1 MDLILAIQKDRSV
14 RQLELD
20 APALATLSQLLK
32 AVADDYLND
41 IELHD
46 YSPGFK
52 PDDHGMLRV
61 KFKLPAS
68 LQRCSRQTPSD
79 LQALDPKA
87 AVATPPVA
95 LVGVEQ
101 GTSPRFAFQ
110 SVDGRMMLHR
120 NGAILFN
127 PNGFTMNK
135 QAGILVR
142 SRVDAVHLDG
152 KLYFTSEH
160 VVRRFLDIDYLFR
173 EATDQEIRELFSGP
187 AFQVDDWKELN
198 SSANVPLRRK
208 LHVVQ
213 SSGKRIMPMAVRALA
228 KRLERDVEVRKG
240 KLVVPTAP
248 AEFREFVRM
257 LSDDYLESP
266 LDHELWLTTSKRPA
280 KQQT

>member
-1 MDLILAIQKDRSV
+1 MEKFPAV
-14 RQLELD
+14 VLD
-20 APALATLSQLLK
+20 G
-32 AVADDYLND
+32 V
-41 IELHD
+41 EFHD
-46 YSPGFK
+46 YAPGFK
-52 PDDHGMLRV
+52 PEDDGMLRV
-61 KFKLPAS
+61 KFKLPDA
-68 LQRCSRQTPSD
+68 LQRCSRSTPSD
-79 LQALDPKA
+79 LEALDPQA
-87 AVATPPVA
+87 AAATPPVA
-95 LVGVEQ
+95 LLGVEQ

-110 SVDGRMMLHR
+110 SVDGRMMPHR

-173 EATDQEIRELFSGP
+173 QATDQEIKELFSGP

-198 SSANVPLRRK
+198 SSANIPLRRK

-213 SSGKRIMPMAVRALA
+213 SSGKKILPLAVKALA
-228 KRLERDVEVRKG
+228 KRLGSEVEVRKG
-240 KLVVPTAP
+240 KLVVPTGP

-280 KQQT
+280 KQPA